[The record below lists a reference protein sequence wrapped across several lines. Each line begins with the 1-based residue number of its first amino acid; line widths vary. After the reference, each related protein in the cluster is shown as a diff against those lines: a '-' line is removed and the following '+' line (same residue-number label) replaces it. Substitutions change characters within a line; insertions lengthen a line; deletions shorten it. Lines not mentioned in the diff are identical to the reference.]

1 MFFADELK
9 KQISIWQY
17 RAEYGLYSAERKEC
31 RIKVDE
37 LKEQLRVHEVRNSGQ

>member
-1 MFFADELK
+1 MCFAEELK

-31 RIKVDE
+31 RIKADE
-37 LKEQLRVHEVRNSGQ
+37 LKEQLRIYEARSTGQ